1 MKKKLKLTNMIDNI
15 PLTNIPID
23 VVILLEFNVYNFH
36 FIENCVS

>member
-1 MKKKLKLTNMIDNI
+1 MENKYKLTNMNDNI

-23 VVILLEFNVYNFH
+23 VVILLEFNVYNIH